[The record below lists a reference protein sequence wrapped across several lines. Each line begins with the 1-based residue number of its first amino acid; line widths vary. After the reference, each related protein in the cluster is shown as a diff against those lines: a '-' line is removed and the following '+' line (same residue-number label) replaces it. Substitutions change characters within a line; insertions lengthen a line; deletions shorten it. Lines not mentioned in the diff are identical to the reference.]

1 MLDTA
6 ISFTDL
12 EAFRVALRLSKTG
25 FENRFNKPVLF
36 ENNAS
41 LSGVRFFDF
50 ASTLGAHL

>member
-25 FENRFNKPVLF
+25 FENKPVLF